1 MKREGLAA
9 SSSAQ
14 ASQPSRPANP
24 FPFSHPRVWPTSSR
38 RPSMPAQPCTMRVRC
53 DAELLS
59 LPARPHLSAFL
70 FIFFTP
76 THQPPTRPKA
86 DSIGRSRPGGHAR
99 GMALVPPC
107 AALTQPHATV
117 GCVARLPTARCRSPL
132 EAWCSAYKRRDP
144 EP

>member
-1 MKREGLAA
+1 MKREGLVA

-24 FPFSHPRVWPTSSR
+24 FLFSHPRAWPTSSR

-59 LPARPHLSAFL
+59 RPARPHLSAFL

-76 THQPPTRPKA
+76 THQPPARPEA
-86 DSIGRSRPGGHAR
+86 DSVGRSEPGGHAR

-107 AALTQPHATV
+107 TALTQPRATV
-117 GCVARLPTARCRSPL
+117 GCIPRLSTAR
-132 EAWCSAYKRRDP
+132 
-144 EP
+144 

>member
-24 FPFSHPRVWPTSSR
+24 FLFSHPRAWPTSSR
-38 RPSMPAQPCTMRVRC
+38 RPSMPAQSCTTRVRC

-59 LPARPHLSAFL
+59 LPAGPHLSAFL
-70 FIFFTP
+70 FIFFAP
-76 THQPPTRPKA
+76 THQPPVRPEA
-86 DSIGRSRPGGHAR
+86 DSVGRCGPGVTPGH
-99 GMALVPPC
+99 GPC
-107 AALTQPHATV
+107 SPLRRAHATSRHRRMRRAPFHCTMSIAI
-117 GCVARLPTARCRSPL
+117 GGMELG
-132 EAWCSAYKRRDP
+132 YKRDS